1 MTVLMIFF
9 AVLISTIF
17 TIDFSRTI
25 YTLRQERV
33 AIRKMRR
40 KAGGFDV

>member
-1 MTVLMIFF
+1 MTAVMMFF
-9 AVLISTIF
+9 AILISMIF

-25 YTLRQERV
+25 LALRQERV
-33 AIRKMRR
+33 AIRAIRR